1 MVDTVPCL
9 TRCRGASSYGGH
21 CLLKRQRVMKDIEIA
36 RLQRIP
42 DNHYQKA
49 AMALG
54 LRKYR
59 AAIGNAMS
67 ANVLARVLAYALPAA
82 SLDCRDNAAPTAEF
96 MEHILESR
104 RRPGV
109 LVGPRRGAA
118 HDSDAD
124 DDEPSPAT
132 PSSP

>member
-1 MVDTVPCL
+1 MVDTVPCFS
-9 TRCRGASSYGGH
+9 RCRGASSYSGH
-21 CLLKRQRVMKDIEIA
+21 YLLKRQRLMTDIEIA
-36 RLQRIP
+36 RLQGIP

-82 SLDCRDNAAPTAEF
+82 GLDCRDNAAPTAEF
-96 MEHILESR
+96 TEHILAS
-104 RRPGV
+104 
-109 LVGPRRGAA
+109 
-118 HDSDAD
+118 
-124 DDEPSPAT
+124 
-132 PSSP
+132 